1 MVKTGK
7 GKKKKEKGEVYMGM
21 KIRNLKFREHPWHVW
36 LKHNIHIREQWEVIL
51 DIDCK
56 AQNFTYQ

>member
-1 MVKTGK
+1 
-7 GKKKKEKGEVYMGM
+7 MGM
-21 KIRNLKFREHPWHVW
+21 KIGNLKFREHPWHVW